1 MQAGAESGPRL
12 RANRSPSIIVNQ
24 CICKCLPLR
33 WQTHSFAKLT
43 TFLNS
48 SYLSLQ
54 MISPYPR
61 FFLLNLSFFVSKDNP
76 PLPYQIPS
84 PLKQRTSSIPPL
96 PSIRRTSD
104 ALPTLFWSRGQPKL
118 WGIFPVAA
126 PRQISRFLSDF
137 LEVSFAEMVACPAL
151 KTCTLLISRAGQ
163 FAQKLGSV
171 MSGQPAGGAGSAL
184 LTRVMM
190 DDTRLMTI
198 LYPGQRS
205 L

>member
-1 MQAGAESGPRL
+1 MCLLSSQFSSPLKPTFHQFNPIHLPR
-12 RANRSPSIIVNQ
+12 P
-24 CICKCLPLR
+24 
-33 WQTHSFAKLT
+33 F
-43 TFLNS
+43 
-48 SYLSLQ
+48 
-54 MISPYPR
+54 
-61 FFLLNLSFFVSKDNP
+61 
-76 PLPYQIPS
+76 PS
-84 PLKQRTSSIPPL
+84 PLWLYSPL
-96 PSIRRTSD
+96 APSPSIRRSSD
-104 ALPTLFWSRGQPKL
+104 ALAALFWSRGQPKL

-151 KTCTLLISRAGQ
+151 KTCTLLISQAGQ

>member
-1 MQAGAESGPRL
+1 MHLQMSASNVANAQFHQSGP
-12 RANRSPSIIVNQ
+12 SP
-24 CICKCLPLR
+24 C
-33 WQTHSFAKLT
+33 
-43 TFLNS
+43 
-48 SYLSLQ
+48 YL
-54 MISPYPR
+54 
-61 FFLLNLSFFVSKDNP
+61 VCP
-76 PLPYQIPS
+76 PLSRSSSSSFIRCSSQALFPPCPAAPPS
-84 PLKQRTSSIPPL
+84 AGPRMPHRP
-96 PSIRRTSD
+96 
-104 ALPTLFWSRGQPKL
+104 FFGWRGQPKL

-190 DDTRLMTI
+190 DDTQLMTI

>member
-1 MQAGAESGPRL
+1 MREVRPR
-12 RANRSPSIIVNQ
+12 RANRSTSIIVNQ
-24 CICKCLPLR
+24 CICKCLPQT
-33 WQTHSFAKLT
+33 WQTHSFTNLVLLHA
-43 TFLNS
+43 TFSPHLSKS
-48 SYLSLQ
+48 SSSSFIRCSSQALFPPCPAAPPSGG
-54 MISPYPR
+54 PR
-61 FFLLNLSFFVSKDNP
+61 MPHRPFFG
-76 PLPYQIPS
+76 
-84 PLKQRTSSIPPL
+84 
-96 PSIRRTSD
+96 
-104 ALPTLFWSRGQPKL
+104 WRGQPKL

-190 DDTRLMTI
+190 DDTQLMTI

>member
-1 MQAGAESGPRL
+1 MLPCVS
-12 RANRSPSIIVNQ
+12 SPEQILFFFIHPV
-24 CICKCLPLR
+24 L
-33 WQTHSFAKLT
+33 
-43 TFLNS
+43 
-48 SYLSLQ
+48 
-54 MISPYPR
+54 IS
-61 FFLLNLSFFVSKDNP
+61 
-76 PLPYQIPS
+76 
-84 PLKQRTSSIPPL
+84 SSIPSLPCC

-104 ALPTLFWSRGQPKL
+104 ALAALFWSRGQPKL

-171 MSGQPAGGAGSAL
+171 MSGQPAGGPGSAL

-198 LYPGQRS
+198 LYPGLS
-205 L
+205 PACEGLHEG